1 MAGNSLLHIAHY
13 VCKVN
18 CEIETE

>member
-13 VCKVN
+13 VN
-18 CEIETE
+18 YEIETE